1 MNEDVLWAFVRLVI
15 SLPVVLLL
23 AYFGIRYA
31 SARRFYGLSGER
43 RMRLVEQLPI
53 GPKGFLTL
61 VEVGGRYYLLAQQE
75 ASITLIKEFDQIPAA
90 LEIEAAGLAG
100 FGRRAAGIRLL
111 RRDKSYK
118 TDGKINEE

>member
-1 MNEDVLWAFVRLVI
+1 MNEDVLWAFMRLVV

-31 SARRFYGLSGER
+31 SARRFYGLGGER

-53 GPKGFLTL
+53 GPKGFLSL

-75 ASITLIKEFDQIPAA
+75 ASITLIKEFDQVPAV
-90 LEIEAAGLAG
+90 LEIETAGLAC
-100 FGRRAAGIRLL
+100 FTPHAARIKLWRRNKG
-111 RRDKSYK
+111 YK